1 MKKQNL
7 IENFDHRVSVYIQS
21 YINNEKLSWWLS
33 RINRGEVFLLVLVV
47 LLSYFF
53 SFQISKIILCML
65 FTGVFAFITDRL
77 VLLIKKIISRKR
89 PLLSVSGKEDKNPDM
104 KHSFPSAHAA
114 NSMVVVV
121 ILVLGFHLPG
131 YFFLFPLFAGIGRL
145 LSLHHYVSDVAGGWI
160 IGGGIGI
167 LAFQIIQLEMF
178 TSFLF

>member
-1 MKKQNL
+1 
-7 IENFDHRVSVYIQS
+7 
-21 YINNEKLSWWLS
+21 
-33 RINRGEVFLLVLVV
+33 
-47 LLSYFF
+47 
-53 SFQISKIILCML
+53 ML